1 MRSRPSLALA
11 LVSAILKATVNAHG
25 WLSQITIEGQTFPGC
40 EPSWSIADNG
50 EELLDRTASW
60 CAYNQHN
67 DFLDSSAAQNRAM
80 ICHNGASPGAKILDI
95 KAGAEITFGWLDR
108 FFHHPG
114 PIVTYMAR
122 CPGSCADV
130 SAHELKFFK
139 IQEHALIPRN
149 AVTIPLGPWAT
160 EKLTEQSGRWALT
173 IPSNIAPGEY
183 VIRHE
188 VIALHHAF
196 VEGDAQHYPMCVNL
210 RVSSTE
216 SVDPC
221 AKGADCR
228 RGTEL
233 YRSNDPGIYLDIFDP
248 QITDYVIPGP
258 PIWPG

>member
-40 EPSWSIADNG
+40 EPVSKFLCKQAPIEALTPTRSWSIADNG

-67 DFLDSSAAQNRAM
+67 DFVDSSAAQNRAM

-139 IQEHALIPRN
+139 IQEHALVPRN

-160 EKLTEQSGRWALT
+160 EKLTEQSGRWVLN

-196 VEGDAQHYPMCVNL
+196 VEGDAQHYPMVRL
-210 RVSSTE
+210 RGLRATTLRIANAE
-216 SVDPC
+216 RNHSV
-221 AKGADCR
+221 
-228 RGTEL
+228 
-233 YRSNDPGIYLDIFDP
+233 
-248 QITDYVIPGP
+248 
-258 PIWPG
+258 